1 MILSQGLGMQG
12 GYGHTAM
19 DMSTDMVFEEAMDSA
34 HGPPSHGPPGL
45 PGYWQ
50 DSDL

>member
-1 MILSQGLGMQG
+1 MPG

-19 DMSTDMVFEEAMDSA
+19 DMSSDMVFEEAMESA
-34 HGPPSHGPPGL
+34 HGPPSHGPPSHGPPSHGL
-45 PGYWQ
+45 PAYWQ